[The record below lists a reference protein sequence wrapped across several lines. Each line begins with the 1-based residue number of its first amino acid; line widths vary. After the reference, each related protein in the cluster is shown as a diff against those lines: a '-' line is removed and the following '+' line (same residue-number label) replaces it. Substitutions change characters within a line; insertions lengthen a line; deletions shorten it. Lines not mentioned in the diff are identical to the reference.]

1 MSSPVRPAGNVNA
14 RARTRL
20 LDFDHR
26 LGSQDG
32 GGVVEVAHVVGVTG
46 IEQLHFWTRYESPN

>member
-1 MSSPVRPAGNVNA
+1 MGSPVRSAGNVNA
-14 RARTRL
+14 RARTRF

-32 GGVVEVAHVVGVTG
+32 GGIVVVAHVVDVTE
-46 IEQLHFWTRYESPN
+46 IEQLHF